1 MNTWEKLDTVMALI
15 RSADAVPE
23 KDKPGVYKAAKGILK
38 DVEAQ
43 LDTLIAV
50 ADVVPEEDDE

>member
-1 MNTWEKLDTVMALI
+1 MNMWEKLDTVMSLM

-38 DVEAQ
+38 DVETQ
-43 LDTLIAV
+43 LDGLIAAV
-50 ADVVPEEDDE
+50 SVVEEDE